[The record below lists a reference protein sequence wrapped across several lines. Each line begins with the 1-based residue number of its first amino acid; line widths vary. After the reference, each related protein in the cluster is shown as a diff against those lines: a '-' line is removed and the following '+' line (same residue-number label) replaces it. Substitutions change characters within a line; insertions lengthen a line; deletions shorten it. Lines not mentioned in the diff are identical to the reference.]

1 MSAATTPLPGVP
13 KPESGWPRLRR
24 YFSRHRLDYLRGAWL
39 TVGYAGATAAFPAM
53 VGWTIR
59 AGEAGL
65 GQEEVVRR
73 CVWVAAVTVLM
84 GAFRYGSRVS
94 IFKTAR
100 QIEYEIRNDLYAHL
114 QRLPQGFFQRWRTG
128 DLMSRAVND
137 LNSVRMMLGP
147 GVLSV
152 AQTPLLFV
160 ASFATMF
167 WIDPTLTLLVLIPY
181 PIFVWLARLFGRV
194 MFRANLR
201 VQEGLAG
208 LSNELQETISG
219 ISVVKSYAMENA
231 VGRRFGRAND
241 NLVRRQLRLV
251 QVMAGFPILTS
262 LLPAISLWV
271 VFWFAGQRI
280 TEGTMDRSVFFTFAM
295 YIYQLTFPTFIMGWA
310 FALLQRGRAAM
321 DRIEEVLSI
330 EPEIR
335 DGGAPP
341 SHALRG
347 DVDIRGLEFS
357 YPGDATPTL
366 RGIDLRVPAGSILGI
381 VGPIG
386 SGKTTL
392 ASLIPR
398 LYDASAGEVA
408 IDGVDVRDLP
418 LDLLR
423 NEIAVV
429 PQDPF
434 LFSMALADNIA
445 YGVPDATHQE
455 IVSVS
460 ERAELAKD
468 VVDLPAG
475 YDTLVGEKGV
485 MLSGGQRQ
493 RATLARALLCKARI
507 LILDDALSSVDAET
521 EAAIQASL
529 RNEFQDRTV
538 ILISHRTAT
547 VRDADQIIVLD
558 EGRIVE
564 QGSHEALLAIGG
576 LYARLAQEEQLDD
589 GAVAR
594 GAGS

>member
-1 MSAATTPLPGVP
+1 MSTVSVDLPSIP
-13 KPESGWPRLRR
+13 ARDSGWPRLRR
-24 YFSRHRLDYLRGAWL
+24 YFARHRLDYARGAWL
-39 TVGYAGATAAFPAM
+39 TLGYAATTAAFPAL
-53 VGWTIR
+53 VGWTLR

-73 CVWVAAVTVLM
+73 CIWVASVTLLM
-84 GAFRYGSRVS
+84 GLFRYGSRVS

-100 QIEYEIRNDLYAHL
+100 EIEYEVRNDLFDHL
-114 QRLPQGFFQRWRTG
+114 QRLPQSFFQSWRTG

-160 ASFATMF
+160 ASFGMMF
-167 WIDPTLTLLVLIPY
+167 WIDPALTLLVLIPY

-201 VQEGLAG
+201 VQEGLAD
-208 LSNELQETISG
+208 LTNELQETISG

-231 VGRRFGRAND
+231 VSRSFGRSND
-241 NLVRRQLRLV
+241 RLVRRQLRLV
-251 QVMAGFPILTS
+251 QAMAGFPILTS

-271 VFWFAGQRI
+271 VFWVAGQRM
-280 TEGTMDRSVFFTFAM
+280 TQGTMDRSVFFTFAM

-321 DRIEEVLSI
+321 DRIEEVMSTD
-330 EPEIR
+330 PEIR
-335 DGGAPP
+335 DGALR
-341 SHALRG
+341 SAQTLRG
-347 DVDIRGLEFS
+347 DIDIRDLEFR
-357 YPGDATPTL
+357 YPGTETPVL
-366 RGIDLRVPAGSILGI
+366 RGIDLRVPAGSVLGV

-386 SGKTTL
+386 SGKTSL
-392 ASLIPR
+392 AALIPR
-398 LYDASAGEVA
+398 LYDASAGQVA
-408 IDGVDVRDLP
+408 IDGTDVREFP

-423 NEIAVV
+423 SQIAFV

-434 LFSMALADNIA
+434 LFSMPLADNIA
-445 YGVPDATHQE
+445 YGIPEATREQIE
-455 IVSVS
+455 SVA

-468 VVDLPAG
+468 IDDLPGG
-475 YDTLVGEKGV
+475 YLTLVGEKGV

-493 RATLARALLCKARI
+493 RATLARALLCDARI

-521 EAAIQASL
+521 ESAIQQSL
-529 RNEFQDRTV
+529 RNEFRDRTV
-538 ILISHRTAT
+538 VLISHRTAT

-564 QGSHEALLAIGG
+564 RGRHDALIAQGG
-576 LYARLAQEEQLDD
+576 LYARLAQEEEEELLDT
-589 GAVAR
+589 GVAT
-594 GAGS
+594 